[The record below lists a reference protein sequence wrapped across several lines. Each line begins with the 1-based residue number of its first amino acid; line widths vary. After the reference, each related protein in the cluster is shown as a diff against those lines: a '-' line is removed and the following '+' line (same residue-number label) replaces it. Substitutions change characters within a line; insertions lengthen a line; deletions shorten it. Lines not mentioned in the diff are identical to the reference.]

1 MPELNTIDHIA
12 IPVKEIAPAVEWY
25 REHFQ
30 CEVKYQD
37 ATWALL
43 GFANIRLA
51 LVIPEQHPA
60 HIGFVTDEAEKFGE
74 LKTHRDKTRSCY
86 VSDPSGNSIEMLAAD
101 SMPDYK

>member
-1 MPELNTIDHIA
+1 MPDLNTIDHIA
-12 IPVKEIAPAVEWY
+12 IPVKDIAASVDWY
-25 REHFQ
+25 KEHFQ

-60 HIGFVTDEAEKFGE
+60 HIGFVTPEAEKFGV